1 MTDVL
6 ISKLFRTDWSRWN
19 SKWLGLGGS
28 MTLITIGVVANLYLI
43 NYHSDLMIVNSFF
56 LLGFALF
63 VVIPGL
69 VGLAIVDGSW
79 IATPCRDDFV
89 AVSYSLLHDYEI
101 NSDLSNSGH

>member
-1 MTDVL
+1 MIEVL

-69 VGLAIVDGSW
+69 VGLAIVDEFLPNNW
-79 IATPCRDDFV
+79 L
-89 AVSYSLLHDYEI
+89 Y
-101 NSDLSNSGH
+101 

>member
-1 MTDVL
+1 
-6 ISKLFRTDWSRWN
+6 
-19 SKWLGLGGS
+19 

-69 VGLAIVDGSW
+69 VGLAIVDEFL
-79 IATPCRDDFV
+79 PN
-89 AVSYSLLHDYEI
+89 
-101 NSDLSNSGH
+101 NS